1 MKIFRFL
8 PNNITTGATLYKDMG
23 VATIPDTA
31 LLIQKRPFF
40 IPDFTQQ
47 CVARLCVCARINRLG
62 RSINERFA
70 QRYYN
75 ANEMCLGVHF
85 IAQDLLKELQC
96 NNKPWDLAIGFDN
109 AVAVAE
115 GKQTMPMS
123 DSLKACLLYT
133 SDAAERHEPHH
144 HVQSQSIVQRIRSSD
159 SSNQPTLHHETGRFV
174 THAAE
179 HRTGRSAHRRPRQP
193 LAERPATTCV
203 QHQIK

>member
-8 PNNITTGATLYKDMG
+8 PNNINTGATLYKDMG

-47 CVARLCVCARINRLG
+47 CVAQLCVCARINRLG

-70 QRYYN
+70 QCYYN

-123 DSLKACLLYT
+123 DSLKATVVLNDMSHTTMFSRKLLCNEFDHQIAQISQHYT
-133 SDAAERHEPHH
+133 MKQGDLLLMPLNIELVEVHIDD
-144 HVQSQSIVQRIRSSD
+144 HVSLMLNDQSQ
-159 SSNQPTLHHETGRFV
+159 
-174 THAAE
+174 
-179 HRTGRSAHRRPRQP
+179 
-193 LAERPATTCV
+193 LAFN
-203 QHQIK
+203 IK